1 MVTTAPSFCEYIVIN
16 SADVPWI
23 YRYTTAPSFL
33 GYMVIHIDVANILA
47 LIGKTEFWRPL
58 PPAPSTVFQQ
68 GKSMWGYD
76 RRLSWKQDIKI
87 LLIRRRGRLWETRN
101 GYYATISA
109 NFNVKTMLIF
119 SPPSIFPLPPPSG
132 GINLGQ
138 LPLPAPP
145 PLSYVTGHTTAPSF
159 LG

>member
-23 YRYTTAPSFL
+23 YRYTKAPSFL
-33 GYMVIHIDVANILA
+33 GYMVIHIDVANILK

-58 PPAPSTVFQQ
+58 PPPPHPPPAPSTVFQQ

-119 SPPSIFPLPPPSG
+119 SPPSIFLLPPLVEASTWG
-132 GINLGQ
+132 DCLSQ
-138 LPLPAPP
+138 HPP
-145 PLSYVTGHTTAPSF
+145 P
-159 LG
+159 